1 MNAASTMSH
10 WESVR
15 HESQPNRLD
24 RLALTVGNA
33 LVSWSGRRQRR
44 APVSHE
50 TQQLR
55 MQAQREVEQLMAR
68 RDLGASQLLR

>member
-1 MNAASTMSH
+1 MNAASTLSH

-15 HESQPNRLD
+15 HDSQPGRLD
-24 RLALTVGNA
+24 RLALTVGTA
-33 LVSWSGRRQRR
+33 LVSWGERRQRR
-44 APVSHE
+44 TPVSHE

-55 MQAQREVEQLMAR
+55 MQAQREVEQISAR

>member
-1 MNAASTMSH
+1 MNAASTLPH
-10 WESVR
+10 WESAR

-24 RLALTVGNA
+24 RMALLLGNA
-33 LVSWSGRRQRR
+33 LVRWSERRQRR
-44 APVSHE
+44 APISHE

-55 MQAQREVEQLMAR
+55 VAAQREVELIMAR